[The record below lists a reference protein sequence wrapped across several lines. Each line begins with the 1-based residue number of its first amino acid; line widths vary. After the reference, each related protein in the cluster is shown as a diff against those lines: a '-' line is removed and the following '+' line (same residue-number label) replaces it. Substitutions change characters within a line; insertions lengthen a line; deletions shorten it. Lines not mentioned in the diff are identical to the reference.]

1 MTSKARPTLHSRSS
15 RSSAVD
21 RGRRLS
27 VLLRETTRDRHRSRS
42 GWHRPEPTVGQYL
55 HDTDGASLRNPPGA
69 SPTHQSPPD
78 PTRWRP
84 CQAVAV
90 VAVLA
95 DVGGADLHAGPQPGR
110 HLCGIR
116 LAHERAERRDLTVG
130 APVGHTGL
138 DRRVQSAPLAAVQK
152 AAEASGGHHD
162 AVGHERTARRRT
174 SLTLSI
180 AALRHSPHT
189 TSMEGRLRSV
199 PTASV
204 IQTFLSAGSVGGT
217 PNTAKAPP

>member
-1 MTSKARPTLHSRSS
+1 MYGYFAKWQKDGVFAQLTGML
-15 RSSAVD
+15 
-21 RGRRLS
+21 RRLLRQKEGKHAEPSACVIDAQSIKTSTS
-27 VLLRETTRDRHRSRS
+27 VPAAGQGTDAAKKIVGRKRSIVTDTLGLL
-42 GWHRPEPTVGQYL
+42 L
-55 HDTDGASLRNPPGA
+55 
-69 SPTHQSPPD
+69 
-78 PTRWRP
+78 
-84 CQAVAV
+84 
-90 VAVLA
+90 AVLVTA
-95 DVGGADLHAGPQPGR
+95 
-110 HLCGIR
+110 
-116 LAHERAERRDLTVG
+116 
-130 APVGHTGL
+130 GHTGL

-189 TSMEGRLRSV
+189 TSVEGRLRSV